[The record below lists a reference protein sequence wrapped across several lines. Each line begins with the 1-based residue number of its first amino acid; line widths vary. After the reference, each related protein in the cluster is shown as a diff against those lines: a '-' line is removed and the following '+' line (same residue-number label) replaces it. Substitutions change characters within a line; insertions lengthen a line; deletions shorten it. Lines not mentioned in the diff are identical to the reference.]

1 MYHLLTL
8 ILMVAC
14 GMLAFGA
21 LTTLGTASAVQE
33 WVLKQHSPYQ
43 ATAAGDSRRAGDDRS
58 WFVSPLS
65 GQR

>member
-8 ILMVAC
+8 VLMLAC

-33 WVLKQHSPYQ
+33 WVLRQHSPYR
-43 ATAAGDSRRAGDDRS
+43 AAAPGEAWRTDDDRS
-58 WFVSPLS
+58 WLVSPAH
-65 GQR
+65 R